1 MVLRGLMLSVRPRSL
16 CGRFC
21 ANCNPLARTADGLF
35 NLKLERIPHMNGAES
50 LVRSLLASGVNT
62 CFANPGTSEM
72 HFVAA
77 LDKVEGMRCVL
88 GMAETV
94 VTGAADGYGRMA
106 GKPAATLLHC
116 GSGFANGIANM
127 HNARRAY
134 SPMVNIVGDQATY
147 HRGFDAPLTSDI
159 EGLARAASHWVRS
172 SATSAS
178 VGADGAAAAQAAN
191 TAPGQI
197 ATLILPADT
206 SWNEGGVV
214 AAKLPV
220 PARPPVATTTLS
232 TIAQVLRSKQP
243 AMLIL
248 SGQALCEA
256 GLVAANRVAHVTGA
270 KLRTSSQVSR
280 MARGRGRVPVDRI
293 PYVVDN
299 AIKVL
304 EGTKHVILVG
314 AKAPMGF
321 FAYPGKPSLMA
332 PADAITHVLAR
343 PEQDAVAALSQLA
356 DELGAP
362 KNVPIP
368 EGPMKPQLG
377 RGKFEPDAFAST
389 LAALLPENCIV
400 SEDAVTSGRGLF
412 APTFNA
418 APMDWLQNTG
428 GAIGHA
434 FPCATGAA
442 IACPDRKVVCLQA
455 DGSGMYS
462 LQSLWTQ
469 AREKLDVVNV
479 VFANN
484 IYKIL
489 YGELVNVGAKPGHA
503 SNELFDLG
511 RPKLDWLHL
520 AAGMGMEATSVDTL
534 EAFTDVFK
542 SACGRKGPFL
552 IEFRI

>member
-1 MVLRGLMLSVRPRSL
+1 
-16 CGRFC
+16 
-21 ANCNPLARTADGLF
+21 
-35 NLKLERIPHMNGAES
+35 MNGAES
-50 LVRSLLASGVNT
+50 LVRSLLASGVDT

-88 GMAETV
+88 GLAETV
-94 VTGAADGYGRMA
+94 VSGCADGYGRMA

-116 GSGFANGIANM
+116 GPGYANSLANV
-127 HNARRAY
+127 HNAYRAN

-147 HRGFDAPLTSDI
+147 HRPFDAPLTYDT
-159 EGLARAASHWVRS
+159 EGLARASSHWVRTS
-172 SATSAS
+172 SSSTT
-178 VGADGAAAAQAAN
+178 VGADSAAAVQAAN

-206 SWNEGGVV
+206 AWNEGGVV
-214 AAKLPV
+214 AAPLPV
-220 PARPPVATTTLS
+220 PPRPGVAPETLRS
-232 TIAQVLRSKQP
+232 IAQALRTKEAAVLV
-243 AMLIL
+243 LF
-248 SGQALCEA
+248 GQALSEA
-256 GLVAANRVAHVTGA
+256 GLVAANRVAHASGA
-270 KLRTSSQVSR
+270 KLRSPTQVSR

-293 PYVVDN
+293 PYVIDN

-304 EGTKHVILVG
+304 SDVKHVVLVG
-314 AKAPMGF
+314 AKNPVGF

-332 PADAITHVLAR
+332 PANAQIHVLAR
-343 PEQDAVAALSQLA
+343 PEQDAIAALDALA

-362 KNVPIP
+362 KQVAIP
-368 EGPMKPQLG
+368 EGQIKPQVLS
-377 RGKFEPDAFAST
+377 GKFEPETFAVT

-400 SEDAVTSGRGLF
+400 SEDGVTSGRALF

-455 DGSGMYS
+455 DGAGMYS
-462 LQSLWTQ
+462 LQALWTQ

-479 VFANN
+479 VFANR

-489 YGELVNVGAKPGHA
+489 YGELVSVGAKPGHA

-511 RPKLDWLHL
+511 RPDLDWVKL
-520 AAGMGMEATSVDTL
+520 ATGMGMEATSVDTL
-534 EAFTDVFK
+534 ETFADVFK
-542 SACGRKGPFL
+542 SASGRRGPFL